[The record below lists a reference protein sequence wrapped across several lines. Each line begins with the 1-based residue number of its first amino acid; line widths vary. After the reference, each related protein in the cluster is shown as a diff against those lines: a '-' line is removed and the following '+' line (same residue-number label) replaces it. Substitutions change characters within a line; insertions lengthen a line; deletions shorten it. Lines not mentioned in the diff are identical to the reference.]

1 MGSLASALINWYYTI
16 LLTLL
21 NMMTNDWEKGYGA
34 IDFGQVDLDP
44 P

>member
-1 MGSLASALINWYYTI
+1 VGSFASALINWNYTI

-21 NMMTNDWEKGYGA
+21 NMMADDWEKGYGA
-34 IDFGQVDLDP
+34 INFGQVDLDP